1 MLNDVLI
8 DVSSIEIIS
17 SKLYFFIS
25 LKNIFNS
32 SFSFLGSPLYVFGKC
47 LKVALFRVIL
57 LSLII
62 SDKYCLEISRFLN
75 LSLVNLFEK
84 KQLEEDKIKLK
95 EEKEKIVF
103 IKEKLIQMK
112 EEVELEKQ
120 KIEQQ
125 KNKTVDLDKCFEEI
139 ISSKKSKNK
148 QSEKVA
154 FD

>member
-1 MLNDVLI
+1 M
-8 DVSSIEIIS
+8 
-17 SKLYFFIS
+17 
-25 LKNIFNS
+25 
-32 SFSFLGSPLYVFGKC
+32 
-47 LKVALFRVIL
+47 
-57 LSLII
+57 
-62 SDKYCLEISRFLN
+62 
-75 LSLVNLFEK
+75 
-84 KQLEEDKIKLK
+84 
-95 EEKEKIVF
+95 VF